1 MALKRRTEAEKGVDD
16 MIKEVVDKVE
26 SPLEELPP
34 KEYDMT
40 KVISTGSTGLDLSI
54 SGGRRYAGGIPGG
67 VIMEISGPAGCGKT
81 AILSEIGA
89 SAQIQGGEADFK
101 DPEGRLDKEYS
112 KIYGVSI
119 DFGNYSRPKTV
130 SQVFD
135 SLKKWKPKNPNVI
148 NVSCTDSLAALS
160 TDLELEKGDKMGQ
173 KRAKEFSEGFRTTA
187 IMIADKNWIMAN
199 SNQQRDG
206 DYGPTTPGGQAIKF
220 YSSLRVRITTP
231 KNIEKQ
237 ISLEFLNK
245 KKPETI
251 EEKKQKEIDQKEKK
265 SSRIF
270 TKVIGIESSCSIIKS
285 SVDDPHRKCKIFLLF
300 NYGID
305 KTRENLQ
312 YLKDMTGNTVY
323 ECPDGKTYI
332 AIDKAIIW
340 TELNNLEN
348 QLEKNAIDIWHTIE
362 EKFRI
367 TRSPKIRF

>member
-1 MALKRRTEAEKGVDD
+1 MPVLKRRSEIKQEDVVQDIVDE
-16 MIKEVVDKVE
+16 IE
-26 SPLEELPP
+26 SPLIELP
-34 KEYDMT
+34 KREYDMT
-40 KVISTGSTGLDLSI
+40 RVISTGSTGLDLSI
-54 SGGRRYAGGIPGG
+54 SGGRRYTGGVPGG

-81 AILSEIGA
+81 AILSEIGG
-89 SAQIQGGEADFK
+89 SAQAQGGEADFK
-101 DPEGRLDKEYS
+101 DPEGRFDKEYS

-130 SQVFD
+130 TQVFD

-206 DYGPTTPGGQAIKF
+206 DYGPSTPGGQAIKF
-220 YSSLRVRITTP
+220 YSSLRIQLMTP

-237 ISLEFLNK
+237 ISLEFLDK
-245 KKPETI
+245 KKPETT
-251 EEKKQKEIDQKEKK
+251 EEKQKEIEKKEKK
-265 SSRIF
+265 SDRTF
-270 TKVIGIESSCSIIKS
+270 TKVIGIESSCYVRKS
-285 SVDDPHRKCKIFLLF
+285 SVDDPYRKCKFFLLF

-312 YLKDMTGNTVY
+312 YIKEMTGNTMY

-332 AIDKAIIW
+332 AIEKAINW

-348 QLEKNAIDIWHTIE
+348 QLEKNAIDVWHTIE

-367 TRSPKIRF
+367 TRKPKIRN